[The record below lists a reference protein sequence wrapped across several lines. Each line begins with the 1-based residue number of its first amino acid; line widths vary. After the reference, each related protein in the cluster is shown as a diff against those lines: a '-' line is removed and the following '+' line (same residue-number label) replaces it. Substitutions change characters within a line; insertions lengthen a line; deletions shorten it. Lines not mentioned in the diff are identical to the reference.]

1 LLRRSVGVV
10 ILHVRLPKVNIACA
24 HNWRGAATALPPLRS
39 HPPPCPTALP
49 PPSLPPCTPT
59 ALAPPGAGCLSWG
72 FNRNSPISAY
82 LSAAQ
87 LVADLTQTVAHGGNL
102 LLNVAPAADGSIP
115 AIFQVTALC

>member
-1 LLRRSVGVV
+1 MLRRSVGVV
-10 ILHVRLPKVNIACA
+10 ILHVRLTKVNIACA
-24 HNWRGAATALPPLRS
+24 HNRRGAATALPPPSLPRNAPAS
-39 HPPPCPTALP
+39 LP
-49 PPSLPPCTPT
+49 PPLPSHRPR
-59 ALAPPGAGCLSWG
+59 PPPVPAALSWG